1 MTKHHYPPHE
11 QMRYASVM
19 HWVTLTGFVTLVVT
33 FALYMSGIA
42 TAQVPLERLPQL
54 WKLSAADYAAATG
67 LPDGWSWV
75 LALNKGDFL
84 SLLGIAILS
93 ACPILSIASVVPVYL
108 KEKNYIYVAL
118 CLMAVVVLLYAAS
131 GEVSVHHK

>member
-1 MTKHHYPPHE
+1 
-11 QMRYASVM
+11 
-19 HWVTLTGFVTLVVT
+19 
-33 FALYMSGIA
+33 A
-42 TAQVPLERLPQL
+42 TAEVPLTQLPQL

-67 LPDGWSWV
+67 LPAGWGWV

-93 ACPILSIASVVPVYL
+93 ACPIVSIASVVPVYL
-108 KEKNYIYVAL
+108 KEKNYIYVAI

-131 GEVSVHHK
+131 GAVNVHHK